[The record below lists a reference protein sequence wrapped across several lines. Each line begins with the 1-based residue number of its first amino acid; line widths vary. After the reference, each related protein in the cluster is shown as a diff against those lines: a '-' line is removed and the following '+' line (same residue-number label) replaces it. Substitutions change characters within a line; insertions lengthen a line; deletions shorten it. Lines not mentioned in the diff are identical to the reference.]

1 METVKNYSIK
11 SYSIK
16 ASTFKPTKTVYIPV
30 YHHIYHD
37 GSGFR
42 VRVTR
47 NKKRTSKNFLSLR
60 EAVKFRRTLVY
71 S

>member
-1 METVKNYSIK
+1 MGTIK
-11 SYSIK
+11 SYSIQ

-30 YHHIYHD
+30 YHNIYHD

-47 NKKRTSKNFLSLR
+47 DRVRTSKNFQSLR
-60 EAVKFRRTLVY
+60 EAVKFRRTLVHAV
-71 S
+71 

>member
-1 METVKNYSIK
+1 MEKNYSIRC
-11 SYSIK
+11 YAIK
-16 ASTFKPTKTVYIPV
+16 ASKFKQTKTVYIPV
-30 YHHIYHD
+30 YHNIYHD

-60 EAVKFRRTLVY
+60 EAVKFRRSLVY
-71 S
+71 

>member
-1 METVKNYSIK
+1 MGAIK

-16 ASTFKPTKTVYIPV
+16 ASTFKPTKSVYIPV

-37 GSGFR
+37 GSSFR
-42 VRVTR
+42 VRVVKD
-47 NKKRTSKNFLSLR
+47 NKRTSKNFLSLK
-60 EAVKFRRTLVY
+60 EAVKFRRSLVHQ

>member
-1 METVKNYSIK
+1 MGTIK

-16 ASTFKPTKTVYIPV
+16 ASEFKPTKTVYIPV
-30 YHHIYHD
+30 YHNIYHD

-47 NKKRTSKNFLSLR
+47 DKTRTSKNFLSLR
-60 EAVKFRRTLVY
+60 EAVKFRRSLVHKN
-71 S
+71 

>member
-1 METVKNYSIK
+1 MGAIK

-16 ASTFKPTKTVYIPV
+16 ASTFKPTKSVYIPV

-37 GSGFR
+37 GSSFR
-42 VRVTR
+42 VRVTKD
-47 NKKRTSKNFLSLR
+47 NKRTSKNFLSLK
-60 EAVKFRRTLVY
+60 EAVKFRRSLVHQ

>member
-1 METVKNYSIK
+1 MGTIK
-11 SYSIK
+11 SYSIQ

-30 YHHIYHD
+30 YHNIYHD

-47 NKKRTSKNFLSLR
+47 DKVRTSKNFQSLR
-60 EAVKFRRTLVY
+60 EAVKFRRTLVHA
-71 S
+71 

>member
-1 METVKNYSIK
+1 MGTIK
-11 SYSIK
+11 SYSIQ

-30 YHHIYHD
+30 YHNIYHD

-47 NKKRTSKNFLSLR
+47 DKVRTSKNFTSLR
-60 EAVKFRRTLVY
+60 EAVKFRRSLVHGK
-71 S
+71 

>member
-1 METVKNYSIK
+1 MGSIK
-11 SYSIK
+11 SYSIQ

-30 YHHIYHD
+30 YHNIYHD

-47 NKKRTSKNFLSLR
+47 DKVRTSKNFLSLR
-60 EAVKFRRTLVY
+60 EAVKFRRTLVHQK
-71 S
+71 

>member
-1 METVKNYSIK
+1 MGTIK

-16 ASTFKPTKTVYIPV
+16 ASTYKPTKSVYIPV
-30 YHHIYHD
+30 YHNIYYD

-47 NKKRTSKNFLSLR
+47 DNKRTSKNFTTLR
-60 EAVKFRRTLVY
+60 EAVKFRRTLVHQTK
-71 S
+71 

>member
-1 METVKNYSIK
+1 MGTIK

-30 YHHIYHD
+30 YHNIYHD

-42 VRVTR
+42 VRIMK
-47 NKKRTSKNFLSLR
+47 NKVKISKNFLTLR
-60 EAVKFRRTLVY
+60 EAVKFRRSLVH
-71 S
+71 SV

>member
-1 METVKNYSIK
+1 MRSIK

-16 ASTFKPTKTVYIPV
+16 ASEFKPTKTVYIPV

-37 GSGFR
+37 GSSFR

-47 NKKRTSKNFLSLR
+47 DNKRISKNCPTLR
-60 EAVKFRRTLVY
+60 EAVLFRRSLVH
-71 S
+71 

>member
-1 METVKNYSIK
+1 MGTIK
-11 SYSIK
+11 SYSIQ

-30 YHHIYHD
+30 YHNIYHD

-47 NKKRTSKNFLSLR
+47 DKVRTSKNFTSLR
-60 EAVKFRRTLVY
+60 EAVKFRRTLVH
-71 S
+71 SK